1 MDRFSG
7 LAEFI
12 AAVRGGSLRAAG
24 EQLGITTS
32 GVGKAISRLE
42 SRLGVR
48 LLNRTTRSL
57 RPTAEGA
64 ALYPRARRLLAELA
78 EMEAEVSKARAQP
91 NGRMR
96 VDLPPALGRLRVLPA
111 LPKFLEQW
119 PDLHLQVDLRDRIAD
134 LADEGI
140 DAAVR
145 TGEVQGS
152 GLAVRRVG
160 VARFVTCA
168 APSYLQ
174 RSGAPRR
181 PEDLLRHNCLRFA
194 PSQSGL
200 PREWR
205 FGRGTAARR
214 LPVQGNLV
222 LNHTEGLADAAI
234 HGNGVVQVLDFVV
247 ADAIRD
253 GQLRPILT
261 EWDSADLPISLV
273 CPLGPHRSANVRA
286 FGDFVTSLFKAPPR
300 HGSSRIR
307 PTSRDVGA

>member
-12 AAVRGGSLRAAG
+12 AAVRGGSLKAAG

-32 GVGKAISRLE
+32 GIGKAISRLE
-42 SRLGVR
+42 GRLGVR

-91 NGRMR
+91 HGHMR

-111 LPKFLEQW
+111 LPQFLARW

-145 TGEVQGS
+145 TGQVEGS

-160 VARFVTCA
+160 TARFVTCA
-168 APSYLQ
+168 APAYLERAGVPQ
-174 RSGAPRR
+174 H

-194 PSQSGL
+194 PSQSGR

-205 FGRGTAARR
+205 FGRGNAARQ

-234 HGNGVVQVLDFVV
+234 HGNGIVQVLDFVI

-253 GQLRPILT
+253 GLLRPVLGD
-261 EWDSADLPISLV
+261 WDSADLPISLV
-273 CPLGPHRSANVRA
+273 YLHGPLRSANVRA
-286 FGDFVTSLFKAPPR
+286 FGDFISGLLGA
-300 HGSSRIR
+300 SR
-307 PTSRDVGA
+307 